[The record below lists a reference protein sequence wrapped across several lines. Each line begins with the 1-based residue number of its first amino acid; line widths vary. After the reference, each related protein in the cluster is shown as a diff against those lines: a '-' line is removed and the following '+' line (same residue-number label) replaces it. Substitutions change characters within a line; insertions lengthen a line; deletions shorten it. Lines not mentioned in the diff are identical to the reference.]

1 MKTRYYILTLI
12 ALFLC
17 NMAVSA
23 QERNPNRMV
32 FHKGDKILKTY
43 SVDELDEIIFDY
55 VENKEVGISVTE
67 TTENSCKVSF
77 TMPDNC
83 SHYYVAAVTV
93 DYKDDLTQYVQAH
106 PAAKLTE
113 SNEYEFKNLKSGLE
127 YYILALPIDKY
138 GLSTVLSKEKVKT
151 VSSQYESKTSA
162 FFDVDYWADAYLNG
176 FQNFIIR
183 MGDCPHNGVYPNGNG
198 RIYNFSIY
206 CKTADGTNNP
216 MPQPGTYTY
225 YTGDKPI
232 DMCMEYSESLM
243 FEYSEYNISDGTY
256 KDKTIKYNDASLT
269 IEKNSDG
276 TYTVKALIHQDNDEL
291 VELTYTGEAT
301 YKDKSFKGYTGPNLD
316 KDIEFDC
323 DYLIPYD
330 LDGVCFEI
338 MDGGDPSAEGASW
351 YKRNRVTI
359 FLADDGKGLPRL
371 GTFNVTKDG
380 ANGTVQEGYYKNYGG
395 GVSGSYGTRYEYVEA
410 LGQMSTFGFVNGGSV
425 TISKNSS
432 TGDYT
437 IATDFITDK
446 GCSIKAT
453 YTGPFKSN
461 RASSMPKKRNMRLAS
476 TVGK

>member
-1 MKTRYYILTLI
+1 MKTRYYIITFI

-32 FHKGDKILKTY
+32 FHKGDKVLKTY
-43 SVDELDEIIFDY
+43 SVDELDDITFDY
-55 VENKEVGISVTE
+55 VENKEVGITVKE

-83 SHYYVAAVTV
+83 SYYYVAAVTAEHS
-93 DYKDDLTQYVQAH
+93 DLTQYVQAH
-106 PAAKLTE
+106 YAAKLTK
-113 SNEYEFKNLKSGLE
+113 SKEYEFTNLRSGID

-138 GLSTVLSKEKVKT
+138 GLSTVLSKKNIKT
-151 VSSQYESKTSA
+151 ISSQYENRAST
-162 FFDVDYWADAYLNG
+162 FFDVDYWADTYMNG
-176 FQNFIIR
+176 YQNFVIR
-183 MGDCPHNGVYPNGNG
+183 MGDCLHLGVYPKGNG

-206 CKTADGTNNP
+206 CKTADGTDEP

-225 YTGDKPI
+225 YKGDKPI

-243 FEYSEYNISDGTY
+243 LEYSNYEYSKDTY
-256 KDKTIKYNDASLT
+256 DSKTIKYDDASLT
-269 IEKNSDG
+269 IEKNTDG
-276 TYTVKALIHQDNDEL
+276 TYTVKALIKQENGEL
-291 VELTYTGEAT
+291 VELTYTGEVT
-301 YKDKSFKGYTGPNLD
+301 YRDKSFKGYTGPNLN
-316 KDIEFDC
+316 KDITFTC
-323 DYLIPYD
+323 DYLVPYD

-371 GTFNVTKDG
+371 GTFKVTKDG

-395 GVSGSYGTRYEYVEA
+395 GVSGSFGTRYEYNEVPT
-410 LGQMSTFGFVNGGSV
+410 QMATFGFVNGGSV
-425 TISKNSS
+425 TISKNST

-446 GCSIKAT
+446 GRSIKAT

-461 RASSMPKKRNMRLAS
+461 RASSMLKKRNLRIAPA
-476 TVGK
+476 VAK